1 MTFPDTTFTTG
12 TTITSTWL
20 NAVNDAI
27 VDGAADI
34 NYTPPFTGSVTTTV
48 GDKLAQTV
56 SVKDFGAV
64 GDGVTD
70 DTVAIQNAIDAI
82 EANTTRPS
90 LYLPSGIYKTTAK
103 LTISTRFMQI
113 IGDGMGR
120 AVGSTTNIQ
129 GGTAILYAG
138 TALSSTE
145 GVITADA
152 GVGTTRGLQ
161 VKNLS
166 ILCQFNAN
174 GLYLN
179 GCDMA
184 EIDNVY
190 IDSPIKGIV
199 LDTSCYSSQIRKC
212 EIYDP
217 QTGGIELIA
226 NNHAVRIENCRF
238 NSNSTTTKTPQY
250 AIKIATTTNCSD
262 VGVQGCSFDY
272 YKVTVAHVYLVTQC
286 NGFNFIGNYIECRG
300 DGVTA
305 GAIVLDHGDGVLIA
319 GNRITKTDS
328 PTTTTIDYGIKINSG
343 SAFTIQANWFS
354 GFPVN
359 KACIYVASGVTNVF
373 TASNRLTGTPEVE
386 DANTP
391 PATTRNYLAQT
402 YTQLPWLGF
411 GVPTSQTIATGVIT
425 IDQSSYVR
433 VDTEGGA
440 ATDDLDTIN
449 GALVDGQMLVLETA
463 NSSHDV
469 TVKDDTGNIQLAGSV
484 DFAMTTGRDKLTL
497 IWNARSSKW
506 QEISR
511 STN

>member
-1 MTFPDTTFTTG
+1 MALTKVTYSMIEG
-12 TTITSTWL
+12 
-20 NAVNDAI
+20 AVVNVLD
-27 VDGAADI
+27 
-34 NYTPPFTGSVTTTV
+34 Y
-48 GDKLAQTV
+48 
-56 SVKDFGAV
+56 GAV
-64 GDGVTD
+64 GDGSTD
-70 DTVAIQNAIDAI
+70 DTAAIQAAIDAI
-82 EANTTRPS
+82 EATTTRSS

-103 LTISTRFMQI
+103 LEISTRFMQI

-138 TALSSTE
+138 AALSATE

-161 VKNLS
+161 VKDLS
-166 ILCQFNAN
+166 ILCQYNAN
-174 GLYLN
+174 GLYLD

-190 IDSPIKGIV
+190 IDSPLKGIV
-199 LDTSCYSSQIRKC
+199 LDTSCYSSQIRRC

-217 QTGGIELIA
+217 QTGGIELIDS
-226 NNHAVRIENCRF
+226 NHAVRIENCRF
-238 NSNSTTTKTPQY
+238 NSSSATTKTPQY
-250 AIKIATTTNCSD
+250 AIKIATTANCSE
-262 VGVQGCSFDY
+262 VGVQGCNFDY

-286 NGFNFIGNYIECRG
+286 RGFNFIGNYLECRG

-305 GAIVLDHGDGVLIA
+305 GAIVLDQGDGVFIA

-328 PTTTTIDYGIKINSG
+328 PTPTTIDYGIKINAG
-343 SAFTIQANWFS
+343 DAFTIQANWFS

-411 GVPTSQTIATGVIT
+411 GVPTLETIATGVIT
-425 IDQSSYVR
+425 IEQSSYVR

-463 NSSHDV
+463 DSTHDV

>member
-1 MTFPDTTFTTG
+1 MSLTKVTFSM
-12 TTITSTWL
+12 I
-20 NAVNDAI
+20 
-27 VDGAADI
+27 DGAAVNVLD
-34 NYTPPFTGSVTTTV
+34 YGATGNGT
-48 GDKLAQTV
+48 
-56 SVKDFGAV
+56 
-64 GDGVTD
+64 TD
-70 DTVAIQNAIDAI
+70 DTAAIQAAIDAI
-82 EANTTRPS
+82 EADTTRPS
-90 LYLPSGIYKTTAK
+90 LYLPSGIYKITAK
-103 LTISTRFMQI
+103 LVISVRFMQI
-113 IGDGMGR
+113 VGDGIGR
-120 AVGSTTNIQ
+120 AIGSTTNIQ
-129 GGTAILYAG
+129 GGTAIWYAG
-138 TALSSTE
+138 AVLSATE

-152 GVGTTRGLQ
+152 GLGATRGLQ

-166 ILCQFNAN
+166 ILCAFNAN

-184 EIDNVY
+184 EINNVY

-199 LDTSCYSSQIRKC
+199 LDTSCYSSQIRRC

-217 QTGGIELIA
+217 QTGGVELIA

-238 NSNSTTTKTPQY
+238 NSSSTTIKTPEF
-250 AIKIATTTNCSD
+250 AIKIATTINCSD
-262 VGVQGCSFDY
+262 VGVQGCNFDY
-272 YKVTVAHVYLVTQC
+272 YKVTVAHVYLATQC
-286 NGFNFIGNYIECRG
+286 RGFNFIGNYLECRG

-305 GAIVLDHGDGVLIA
+305 GAIVLEAGDGVFIA
-319 GNRITKTDS
+319 GNRITKSDTPT
-328 PTTTTIDYGIKINSG
+328 PTTVDYGIKINAG
-343 SAFTIQANWFS
+343 DAFTVQANWFA

-359 KACIYVASGVTNVF
+359 KACVYVASGVTNVF

-386 DANTP
+386 DVNTP
-391 PATTRNYLAQT
+391 PATTKNYASQT

-411 GVPTSQTIATGVIT
+411 GVPTLETIATGVIT
-425 IDQSSYVR
+425 IEQSSYVR

-463 NSSHDV
+463 DSTRDV

-484 DFAMTTGRDKLTL
+484 DFAMATGRDKLTL
-497 IWNARSSKW
+497 IWNARTSKW